1 MAKKRDPSPRS
12 IRATIDRIEEGIAV
26 LVTDDGFRW
35 HLSSQLLPEGS
46 SEGEVLEVRFM
57 RDPGETTRRTEAV
70 RDLQSR
76 LLRRNG

>member
-1 MAKKRDPSPRS
+1 MARKSDPSPPA

-35 HLSSQLLPEGS
+35 HLSYSLLPEGS
-46 SEGEVLEVRFM
+46 SEGEVLEVRF
-57 RDPGETTRRTEAV
+57 RKDAGETTRRTEAV

-76 LLRRNG
+76 LLRRDG